1 MKKSKLYLVSV
12 MTVFF
17 FGLCLMCWFKGVDE
31 YSDSERRVLADFP
44 DLNET
49 TISSGK
55 FMKEFETY
63 TLDQFPFRDTFRSI
77 KATAQL
83 GLFRQ
88 KDNNNIYVA
97 DGYVSKLEYPMNEY
111 MLDNAAKKFR
121 YLYDTYMADKDV
133 NVFFSIVPDK
143 NYFLAEAN
151 GYLSMDYEVFF
162 DTMQEKI
169 GDFMEYIDI
178 TDLLNIEDYYRTDT
192 HWRQECLIATDA
204 IVNRLPGAE
213 VKACNMMSTSD
224 GVANRIAEAMGN
236 KLTWEY
242 EAVTAEQPFYGVYVG
257 QSALPLKPDNLTY
270 LTNDKLEACKV
281 TSYDTGMPKEK
292 AVYMVDELDGKDPY
306 EMFLAGS
313 DALLVIDNPNATTD
327 KELIVFRDSFGS
339 SLLPLLIES
348 YSKVTVVD
356 IRYISSGML
365 GNFIEFDDQDVLFLY
380 STLVLNSSTSFK

>member
-17 FGLCLMCWFKGVDE
+17 FGLSLMSWFKGVDA

-44 DLNET
+44 DLNDT

-88 KDNNNIYVA
+88 KDNNDIYMA

-143 NYFLAEAN
+143 NYFLAEEN

-162 DTMQEKI
+162 DTMQKKN

-178 TDLLNIEDYYRTDT
+178 TDLLTIEDYYRTDT
-192 HWRQECLIATDA
+192 HWRQECLIGAKNA
-204 IVNRLPGAE
+204 IGN
-213 VKACNMMSTSD
+213 TSGKG
-224 GVANRIAEAMGN
+224 GVADRIASAMGN
-236 KLTWEY
+236 TLTWEY
-242 EAVTAEQPFYGVYVG
+242 EAVTADQPFYGVYVG
-257 QSALPLKPDNLTY
+257 QSALPLKQDTLTY

-292 AVYMVDELDGKDPY
+292 AVYVLDKLDGKDPY

-327 KELIVFRDSFGS
+327 KELVVFRDSFGS

-356 IRYISSGML
+356 IRYIHSGML
-365 GNFIEFDDQDVLFLY
+365 GNFIKFEDQDVLFLY